1 MNMRIICVGK
11 LKEKYLTQG
20 ISEYLKRLQRYA
32 RIEIIQVADEKA
44 PETLSKAEEA
54 LVKEKEGSR
63 ISRYFRNGSVK
74 IILAIEGRSFTSE
87 EFSEKL
93 KEYALNGY
101 NQLDFVIGG
110 SLGLDPAILR
120 QGDLLLSFSSF
131 TFPHQLMRL
140 ILLEQ
145 LYRAF
150 RIAHGEPYH
159 K

>member
-1 MNMRIICVGK
+1 
-11 LKEKYLTQG
+11 
-20 ISEYLKRLQRYA
+20 
-32 RIEIIQVADEKA
+32 
-44 PETLSKAEEA
+44 
-54 LVKEKEGSR
+54 
-63 ISRYFRNGSVK
+63 RYFRNGSVK

>member
-1 MNMRIICVGK
+1 M
-11 LKEKYLTQG
+11 TQG